1 MPLAQGQVLNN
12 RYRIVNLLGQGGFG
26 AVYRA
31 WDVNLKRPCA
41 VKENLDTSPE
51 AQAQFEREALI
62 LAGLIH
68 PNLARVTDHFFV
80 PDQGQYLVM
89 DFVEGEDLHQ
99 MIESSGGPISE
110 QDAVRWVSQ
119 VCDALSY
126 MHTQQPPIIHRD
138 IKPANIKVTPEGKA
152 MLVDFG
158 IAKIYD
164 PKLRTTVGARAVT
177 PGYSPPEQYGQGKTD
192 LRSDIFALGAT
203 MYTMLTARVPPDS
216 VDVLTDSQP
225 LPEPV
230 HEINPDVSLQ
240 VSEAVGKAMQVKRE
254 KRFDDAA
261 QFKGVLTRAEEPVDA
276 AAIIIEEEPSIS
288 PVQVQPAVA
297 ASASAPSTPV
307 TPEPA
312 KKRSK
317 LWVIVGGIAIVA
329 VVVLG
334 LVFAA
339 DNFGWFTP
347 EEAVEYSEEGEGE
360 IPMEAAYD
368 SDLSGDLTLWH
379 DYGEDD
385 PRSDALD
392 MLIERAMELAPE
404 LNIHAVRTDSTA
416 QLYSAEGA
424 NGEGPDL
431 LIANSRNLRSWVD
444 EDLVLPLWEEVDFD
458 TDAYQGSAVDSM
470 IVYDELYGLPLS
482 PFIVG
487 TYYNRSLVAH
497 PPEDVEQMMEVIMDE
512 SHLASP
518 LNSYF
523 LYGFFGAFGAHVLDE
538 EGRCVAVETGGEDA
552 LWYLLDLQEAGAHYT
567 EYAEAERLFLDWE
580 KGLLING
587 PWVLG
592 QYREIFGDE
601 LGFVPLPAGPG
612 GPARPLLS
620 YEGVYVNPHSENVE
634 AALRLAEFLGSQ
646 EAAQVFSDVGLVVP
660 ARWDVDMPDPI
671 QHTFFEAVDHG
682 DMIVKRWEFENYW
695 EPFRVM
701 FFDVLEGG
709 APPEGALAEACAVM
723 NELNGK

>member
-1 MPLAQGQVLNN
+1 
-12 RYRIVNLLGQGGFG
+12 
-26 AVYRA
+26 
-31 WDVNLKRPCA
+31 
-41 VKENLDTSPE
+41 
-51 AQAQFEREALI
+51 
-62 LAGLIH
+62 
-68 PNLARVTDHFFV
+68 
-80 PDQGQYLVM
+80 
-89 DFVEGEDLHQ
+89 
-99 MIESSGGPISE
+99 
-110 QDAVRWVSQ
+110 
-119 VCDALSY
+119 
-126 MHTQQPPIIHRD
+126 
-138 IKPANIKVTPEGKA
+138 
-152 MLVDFG
+152 
-158 IAKIYD
+158 
-164 PKLRTTVGARAVT
+164 
-177 PGYSPPEQYGQGKTD
+177 
-192 LRSDIFALGAT
+192 
-203 MYTMLTARVPPDS
+203 
-216 VDVLTDSQP
+216 
-225 LPEPV
+225 
-230 HEINPDVSLQ
+230 
-240 VSEAVGKAMQVKRE
+240 
-254 KRFDDAA
+254 
-261 QFKGVLTRAEEPVDA
+261 
-276 AAIIIEEEPSIS
+276 
-288 PVQVQPAVA
+288 
-297 ASASAPSTPV
+297 
-307 TPEPA
+307 
-312 KKRSK
+312 
-317 LWVIVGGIAIVA
+317 LWVIVGGIAIVV

-404 LNIHAVRTDSTA
+404 LNIHALRTDSTA

-431 LIANSRNLRSWVD
+431 LIANSGNLRSWVD
-444 EDLVLPLWEEVDFD
+444 EDLVLPLWEVVDFD

-482 PFIVG
+482 PFVVG

-497 PPEDVEQMMEVIMDE
+497 PPENVEQMMEVIMDE

-592 QYREIFGDE
+592 QYREIFGED

-620 YEGVYVNPHSENVE
+620 YEGVYVNPRSENID
-634 AALRLAEFLGSQ
+634 AALRLVEFLGSQ
-646 EAAQVFSDVGLVVP
+646 EAGQVFSDVALVVP
-660 ARWDVDMPDPI
+660 ARGDVEMHDPI
-671 QHTFFEAVDHG
+671 QRTFFEAVDQG

-695 EPFRVM
+695 EPFRAM

-709 APPEGALAEACAVM
+709 APPEGALIEACAVM
-723 NELNGK
+723 NELNEK